1 MQVSWPESK
10 GRFYMAFNKQ
20 GGPWGGGGG
29 GQGPWGGGSGGSGG
43 GGGGMQPPDVEEML
57 RRAQERVRGMLPGGG
72 GGAKG
77 IILIVIAAISVW
89 FFTGFYRVQP
99 EQVGIELLFGKYVQR
114 TSPGLNYWL
123 PSPIGTVYTPNVTKV
138 NTVNIGFRGG
148 VDSGRTPRDVP
159 SESLMLT
166 SDQNIIDVDFVVQ
179 WQIKK
184 AEDYLFNIRD
194 PEGTIKI
201 AAESALRE
209 IIGQTPLEQAYT
221 QGRQEVDRK
230 TKDLLQK
237 ILDDYGAGVLI
248 TEAKLQDANPPK
260 EVIEAFDDVNSAKQD
275 QERLVNEATKYLND
289 IVPRAKGEAEK
300 RLAAARAYK
309 EQVIKE
315 AEGEAARFLSV
326 YETYKSN
333 KEVTTRRLFLERMQ
347 DVMRRSN
354 LIIIEKG
361 AEGGQGVVP
370 YLPLNEIT
378 KKKSGGT
385 Q

>member
-1 MQVSWPESK
+1 
-10 GRFYMAFNKQ
+10 MAWKNQ
-20 GGPWGGGGG
+20 GGPWGGGG
-29 GQGPWGGGSGGSGG
+29 GQGPWGGGPKGGGS
-43 GGGGMQPPDVEEML
+43 GGGMQPPDVEEML
-57 RRAQERVRGMLPGGG
+57 RRAQEKVRGMLPGGG

-77 IILIVIAAISVW
+77 VVLIGLAIVGIWLAS
-89 FFTGFYRVQP
+89 GFYRVQP
-99 EQVGIELLFGKYVQR
+99 EQQGVELLFGEYVKD
-114 TSPGLNYWL
+114 TNPGLNYWF
-123 PSPIGTVYTPNVTKV
+123 PSPIGTVYTPNVTQV
-138 NTVNIGFRGG
+138 NTVNIGFRGNT
-148 VDSGRTPRDVP
+148 DTGRGMRDVP
-159 SESLMLT
+159 TESLMLT

-179 WQIKK
+179 WQIKSAK
-184 AEDYLFNIRD
+184 NYLFNIRD

-221 QGRQEVDRK
+221 QGRQEVDSK
-230 TKDLLQK
+230 TQVLLQK
-237 ILDDYGAGVLI
+237 ILDDYGAGVVI

-300 RLAAARAYK
+300 RTAAARAYK

-326 YETYKSN
+326 YDTYKSAKN
-333 KEVTTRRLFLERMQ
+333 VTTRRLFLERMQ
-347 DVMRRSN
+347 SVLGRSN
-354 LIIIEKG
+354 MIIIDKG
-361 AEGGQGVVP
+361 AEGGSGVIP
-370 YLPLNEIT
+370 YLPLNELQ
-378 KKKSGGT
+378 KKSGGS

>member
-1 MQVSWPESK
+1 
-10 GRFYMAFNKQ
+10 MAFNKQ

-29 GQGPWGGGSGGSGG
+29 GQGPWGGGSGGQGG
-43 GGGGMQPPDVEEML
+43 GGQVPDVEEML

-77 IILIVIAAISVW
+77 IVLIILAVVAIWLGS
-89 FFTGFYRVQP
+89 GFYRVQP
-99 EQVGIELLFGKYVQR
+99 EQEGVELLFGQYVKR
-114 TSPGLNYWL
+114 TLPGLNYWF

-138 NTVNIGFRGG
+138 NTVNIGFRAGPET
-148 VDSGRTPRDVP
+148 GRSARDVP
-159 SESLMLT
+159 TESLMLT
-166 SDQNIIDVDFVVQ
+166 GDQNVIDIDSVVQ
-179 WQIKK
+179 WQIKD
-184 AEDYLFNIRD
+184 AEKFLFNIRD
-194 PEGTIKI
+194 PQGTIKI

-209 IIGQTPLEQAYT
+209 VIGQTLLEQALT
-221 QGRQEVDRK
+221 GGRQLVDQK
-230 TKDLLQK
+230 TQELLQK

-248 TEAKLQDANPPK
+248 NEFKMQEVDPPA
-260 EVIEAFDDVNSAKQD
+260 EVIDAFNDVQRAKQD
-275 QERLVNEATKYLND
+275 QERLVNEANAYLND

-326 YETYKSN
+326 YETYQTN
-333 KEVTTRRLFLERMQ
+333 KDVTTRRLFLERMQ
-347 DVMRRSN
+347 DVLRRSN
-354 LIIIEKG
+354 MIIIEKG

-370 YLPLNEIT
+370 YLPLNEIN
-378 KKKSGGT
+378 KKKSGGA